1 MVSYRETPVTDD
13 AAQALLTEYFESRVQ
28 THPSSYGE
36 YRLTLPVPE
45 KFVQPNGVFLV
56 VEGED
61 QNGTPA
67 DVGCGGL
74 RRLDPGAPESGA
86 TESEAPGLVRFELK
100 HLWVQPR
107 VRGLGYGRALIQE
120 LERRAI
126 GFGATQLVLDT
137 NDSLAAARGLYLS
150 SGFEEIAAY
159 NDNPNATNW
168 YGKLLS

>member
-1 MVSYRETPVTDD
+1 MVSYRETPVADD
-13 AAQALLTEYFESRVQ
+13 VAQALLTEYFDSRVQ

-36 YRLTLPVPE
+36 YRLNLPVPE
-45 KFVQPNGVFLV
+45 KFVPPNGVFLV

-61 QNGTPA
+61 EHGEPA

-74 RRLDPGAPESGA
+74 RRLGPGAPES
-86 TESEAPGLVRFELK
+86 EALGLVRFELK
-100 HLWVQPR
+100 HLWLQPG
-107 VRGLGYGRALIQE
+107 VRGRGYGRALILE

-126 GFGATQLVLDT
+126 GFGAEQLVLDT
-137 NDSLAAARGLYLS
+137 NDSLVAARGLYLS

-168 YGKLLS
+168 YGKLLN

>member
-1 MVSYRETPVTDD
+1 MVSYRETPVADA
-13 AAQALLTEYFESRVQ
+13 AAQALLTEYFDSRVQ

-36 YRLTLPVPE
+36 YRLNLPVPE
-45 KFVQPNGVFLV
+45 KFVPPNGVFLV
-56 VEGED
+56 VEAEDRDGEV
-61 QNGTPA
+61 T

-74 RRLDPGAPESGA
+74 RRLDLGALGSAAADP
-86 TESEAPGLVRFELK
+86 VCFELK

-107 VRGLGYGRALIQE
+107 VRGLGYGRALIRE

-126 GFGATQLVLDT
+126 EFGAGRLVLDT
-137 NDSLAAARGLYLS
+137 NDSLLAARGLYLS

-168 YGKLLS
+168 YGKLLH